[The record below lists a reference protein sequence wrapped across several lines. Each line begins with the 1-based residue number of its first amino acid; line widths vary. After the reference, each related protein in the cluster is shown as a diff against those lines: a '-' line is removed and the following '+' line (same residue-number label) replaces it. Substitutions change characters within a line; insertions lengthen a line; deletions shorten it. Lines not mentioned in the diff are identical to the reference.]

1 MFGSDLRQRVDQ
13 LEAVVAIMAANQRA
27 IAEGMRSIAEATN
40 SNADACNL
48 NFTSIVA
55 SLQQI
60 VDRLAEDASDDWW
73 KNPHD

>member
-1 MFGSDLRQRVDQ
+1 MFGDLRRRIEQ
-13 LEAVVAIMAANQRA
+13 LESVVSIMAVNQRTM
-27 IAEGMRSIAEATN
+27 AESMKTLVESANANAEH
-40 SNADACNL
+40 CNR

-73 KNPHD
+73 RHPHD